1 MDPHSFWHSLKI
13 TIPKTT
19 NHHLRSGLFK
29 PTFLITIQ
37 LRIID

>member
-1 MDPHSFWHSLKI
+1 MAAHSFWHNLKI
-13 TIPKTT
+13 PILKTT

>member
-1 MDPHSFWHSLKI
+1 MAAYSFWHNFKI
-13 TIPKTT
+13 QTPKTT

>member
-1 MDPHSFWHSLKI
+1 MAAHSFWHNLKI
-13 TIPKTT
+13 QIPKTT